1 MNENKEI
8 TISFDEPQQSVD
20 ITLEEKRVDLNFGE
34 SIYIQQTH
42 DHSQLKNLDYEH
54 SGHTGFASSQELSV
68 LENTVGEIQ
77 TELSLLDN
85 KYIQKDLSI
94 LPSVSLSD
102 NRDNMTIY
110 IDNNG
115 TPSKANLKETLGT
128 ILRLDSQ
135 VPSTMQNGEFLMLDL
150 ALKGT
155 QNSNE

>member
-8 TISFDEPQQSVD
+8 TISFEEPQIDV
-20 ITLEEKRVDLNFGE
+20 TLEEKRVDLNFGE
-34 SIYIQQTH
+34 SIYIQQTK
-42 DHSQLKNLDYEH
+42 DHSQLENLDYEH

-150 ALKGT
+150 TLKGL
-155 QNSNE
+155 QNNNE

>member
-42 DHSQLKNLDYEH
+42 DHSQLENLDYEH

-68 LENTVGEIQ
+68 LDNAVGEIQ

-128 ILRLDSQ
+128 LLRLDTQ
-135 VPSTMQNGEFLMLDL
+135 VPDTMQNGEFLMLDL
-150 ALKGT
+150 TLKGI
-155 QNSNE
+155 QNNNK

>member
-1 MNENKEI
+1 MNDNKEI
-8 TISFDEPQQSVD
+8 TISFEEPQID
-20 ITLEEKRVDLNFGE
+20 ISLEEKRVDLNFGE
-34 SIYIQQTH
+34 SIYIEQTN
-42 DHSQLKNLDYEH
+42 DHSKLENLDYEH

-102 NRDNMTIY
+102 NRENMTIY

-128 ILRLDSQ
+128 ILRLDNQ

-150 ALKGT
+150 TLKGI
-155 QNSNE
+155 QNNNE